1 MYFLALIVG
10 TVVYLVIQYVRQHR
24 RLKKIAAHFGGPKPL
39 PVLGNLLEFNTTD
52 VPGIFEVGIKLLKA
66 HAPDTFFWGIFN
78 LYLLVV
84 SSSKNV
90 EKVLLA
96 KNAQKSLIYT
106 FLESWL
112 GTGLLLSS
120 GEKWFQRRRIITP
133 AFHFKILEEFVV
145 VFNKEADIMVANLQK
160 HVDGKEFDI
169 YSYVTLMALDSICE
183 TSMGTSVNAQNDPDN
198 DYVKSV
204 KSMSVLFLKRIFD
217 PLAGYPV
224 LYELVHPRAYTQR
237 KIVNQLHKFTD
248 SVIAERR
255 KQLLKDNGS
264 KVSNF
269 DQNDENIYS
278 KQRMTFLDLLLN
290 VDVDGEPLDDI
301 EIREEVDT
309 FMFEGHDT
317 TTSGISFSIYE
328 LAKNPHVQ
336 DKIYDE
342 IVNVLGKNHQE
353 VTLTYQ
359 ALQEFRY
366 LEMVIKETLRLY
378 PSVPFIGRHL
388 MEDTELDGITLPAG
402 VEVLISIYMIHRNP
416 DVFPDPD
423 RFDPERFS
431 ENAES
436 KRGPYDYIPFSAGAR
451 NCIGQRFAMLEL
463 KATLIK
469 LISNYR
475 ILPGESLRK
484 LRLKTDLVI
493 RPHMGVPVKL
503 MKRV

>member
-1 MYFLALIVG
+1 MFFQAIIVG
-10 TVVYLVIQYVRQHR
+10 TVLFLVIQYIREHR
-24 RLKKIAAHFGGPKPL
+24 KLKVIAAHFGGPKPL
-39 PVLGNLLEFNTTD
+39 PLVGNLLEFNTD
-52 VPGIFEVGIKLLKA
+52 VPGIFEVGIRLLKA
-66 HAPDTFFWGIFN
+66 HGPDTFFWGLFN
-78 LYLLVV
+78 LYILVV
-84 SSSKNV
+84 SSPKNV

-96 KNAQKSLIYT
+96 KNAQKSLLYT

-133 AFHFKILEEFVV
+133 AFHFKILEQFVA
-145 VFNKEADIMVANLQK
+145 VFNKETDVMVANLRK

-183 TSMGTSVNAQNDPDN
+183 TSMGTTVNAQNDPDN
-198 DYVKSV
+198 DYVRNV
-204 KSMSVLFLKRIFD
+204 KNMSVLFLTRIFD

-224 LYELVHPRAYTQR
+224 LYELIHPRAYKQR
-237 KIVNQLHKFTD
+237 KIVRELHKFTD

-255 KQLLKDNGS
+255 KQLSQDKGG
-264 KVSNF
+264 KVSSSN
-269 DQNDENIYS
+269 QNDENIYS
-278 KQRMTFLDLLLN
+278 KQRMTFLDLLMN
-290 VDVDGEPLDDI
+290 IDVDGEPLDDI

-328 LAKNPHVQ
+328 LARNPHVQ
-336 DKIYDE
+336 DRIYDE
-342 IVNVLGKNHQE
+342 IVSVLGKDHRE
-353 VTLTYQ
+353 ATLTYQ
-359 ALQEFRY
+359 KLQEFRY
-366 LEMVIKETLRLY
+366 LEMVIKEALRLY
-378 PSVPFIGRHL
+378 PPVPFIGRHL

-416 DVFPDPD
+416 DIFPDPD

-431 ENAES
+431 DSAES
-436 KRGPYDYIPFSAGAR
+436 KWGPYDYIPFSAGAR

-463 KATLIK
+463 KVTLIK

-484 LRLKTDLVI
+484 LRVKTDLVI

-503 MKRV
+503 VKRE